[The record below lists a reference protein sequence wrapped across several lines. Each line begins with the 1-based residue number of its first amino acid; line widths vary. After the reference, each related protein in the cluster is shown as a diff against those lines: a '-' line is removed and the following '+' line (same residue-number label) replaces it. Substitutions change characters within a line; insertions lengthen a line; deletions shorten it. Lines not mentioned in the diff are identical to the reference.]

1 MRHVVNGFVITR
13 DYARIALTFSL
24 AAAPGLLAACE
35 PAEAPSHAT
44 VSLRLQGAPPDA
56 TVVIDDQDI
65 GPLGFVESHGVAL
78 PPGKHHISVTAPGY
92 FPWDK
97 AVDAKPGDP
106 LVRFAV
112 VLVPVPD

>member
-1 MRHVVNGFVITR
+1 MRYATDRPGIVS
-13 DYARIALTFSL
+13 DCARIALAF
-24 AAAPGLLAACE
+24 AFGAAPGLLAACV

-44 VSLRLQGAPPDA
+44 VSLRLVGTPPDA

-65 GPLGFVESHGVAL
+65 GALGFVESRGVAL

-97 AVDAKPGDP
+97 ALDAKPGDP

-112 VLVPVPD
+112 VLVAVPD